1 MMRITVLSVDSVN
14 ETIASNSSIITE
26 YHCGSSFCFDWNT
39 KPISEKESDL
49 NNQPSNVPMLMGIL
63 LAISLLATLILIVFT
78 DEPPLVINRKQS
90 DGTSITMKS
99 DDNDAS
105 AMKMFMAT
113 FKLMKNPNMQLLIPL
128 SLWAGFEKAFWL
140 SDFTFVCRVL
150 L

>member
-1 MMRITVLSVDSVN
+1 MMHITVLSVDPAN
-14 ETIASNSSIITE
+14 ETIASNSSIIIE

-39 KPISEKESDL
+39 KPISDKETDR

-90 DGTSITMKS
+90 DGTSITIKS
-99 DDNDAS
+99 DDDAS
-105 AMKMFMAT
+105 PMKMCMAT

-140 SDFTFVCRVL
+140 SDFTFVCE
-150 L
+150 